1 MPDWRL
7 PLELTPDAYS
17 VKEWLTLGSRESD
30 TYTLSRIHTHAD
42 FPHHRAKS
50 AHIGVDVTVLDD
62 SPPVHLNIENA
73 LGIGTGLVVAEVI
86 GQPLRRLHS
95 RKLTEIQ
102 VHTVLPGRDIG
113 PELLNAA
120 AHRLEHRI
128 VVVDLGYNLE
138 MSLWGLARYAVNLE
152 DSLVLEA
159 VLKSARNHL
168 AFVYPDGMMDYSAGI
183 RSNKWTIYGSGT
195 SDGPHPLFAL
205 LSSYDSSFVSAAVRS
220 IDQIS
225 RNFSSCGLLG
235 FGPSYDQIW
244 SSAPCIYPTFT
255 KAKSLAM
262 ALSWIEDDPV
272 ELPALQCD
280 KNFDRYFQSLNTA
293 VVRRGPF
300 MATITAYNY
309 KAKEAE
315 RSKYMHRPSGGAMS
329 VLWVEGFGLLEASSQ
344 SEYHRWEPMSFPE
357 IPAPLPLTPRIELR
371 SGTMTA
377 SNLYDFDATMLY
389 SASDEVKCRV
399 MGNLRDHSQSYAGVG
414 YTIEYEF
421 SDEGLIKRYKAKRQ
435 TARGKI
441 FVVEPILVDPDL
453 KVLRSDADLL
463 VLERNSVKVCIRCKG
478 ANMVLRR
485 EESAEYR
492 HIYPSLQAI
501 PLEIELGDEAVEL
514 RYSLMQRTE

>member
-1 MPDWRL
+1 
-7 PLELTPDAYS
+7 
-17 VKEWLTLGSRESD
+17 
-30 TYTLSRIHTHAD
+30 
-42 FPHHRAKS
+42 
-50 AHIGVDVTVLDD
+50 
-62 SPPVHLNIENA
+62 
-73 LGIGTGLVVAEVI
+73 
-86 GQPLRRLHS
+86 
-95 RKLTEIQ
+95 
-102 VHTVLPGRDIG
+102 
-113 PELLNAA
+113 
-120 AHRLEHRI
+120 
-128 VVVDLGYNLE
+128 
-138 MSLWGLARYAVNLE
+138 
-152 DSLVLEA
+152 
-159 VLKSARNHL
+159 
-168 AFVYPDGMMDYSAGI
+168 MMDYSAGI

-255 KAKSLAM
+255 KEKSLAM

-300 MATITAYNY
+300 MATVTAYNY

-377 SNLYDFDATMLY
+377 SNLYDFDATMFY